1 MNKYELKGT
10 ILSPLHIGTGNQI
23 EPFDYVIKNGK
34 LYRISLEDFLCQLSE
49 EKRKIFEDIV
59 DSGNLNRIRKYIIEG
74 IDLEKYS
81 AYSVEVTEKIE
92 RLYLSKI
99 DDIHNQLLINPFI
112 RTGTENKPYI
122 PGSSIKGAIR
132 TALISQIA
140 QNSNLPQPKGYR
152 EEFEF
157 ESRVLAYTGREKNDP
172 FRGIKI
178 TDGILAPDS
187 TIISQVRN
195 VTKDR
200 SGNLQPNNIQLICE
214 VTYSRVSGKS
224 IEFESKLTI
233 DSNLFSTNYLS
244 RSFAIEQIGE
254 ACNSFY
260 RDKLRMEDEKFYSAS
275 AISRI
280 SNSLLKEEIEDNSF
294 LIRLGRFS
302 GVESVTIDNY
312 RNPRPPGKKGIWGT
326 SRNLVEMKYP
336 LGWIKISVQETGT

>member
-1 MNKYELKGT
+1 
-10 ILSPLHIGTGNQI
+10 
-23 EPFDYVIKNGK
+23 
-34 LYRISLEDFLCQLSE
+34 
-49 EKRKIFEDIV
+49 
-59 DSGNLNRIRKYIIEG
+59 
-74 IDLEKYS
+74 
-81 AYSVEVTEKIE
+81 
-92 RLYLSKI
+92 
-99 DDIHNQLLINPFI
+99 
-112 RTGTENKPYI
+112 
-122 PGSSIKGAIR
+122 
-132 TALISQIA
+132 
-140 QNSNLPQPKGYR
+140 
-152 EEFEF
+152 
-157 ESRVLAYTGREKNDP
+157 
-172 FRGIKI
+172 I

-260 RDKLRMEDEKFYSAS
+260 KDKLRMEDEKFYNTS
-275 AISRI
+275 AISDI
-280 SNSLLKEEIEDNSF
+280 SNSLLKEEVGNDSF

-336 LGWIKISVQETGT
+336 LGWIKISVQEIETSGRRDYDSKPGPGSILK

>member
-1 MNKYELKGT
+1 MKKYKLKG
-10 ILSPLHIGTGNQI
+10 IVLSPLHIGTGYQI
-23 EPFDYVIKNGK
+23 EPFDYVIRNGK
-34 LYRISLEDFLCQLSE
+34 LYRIPLEDFLYQLSK
-49 EKRKIFEDIV
+49 EKREIFENVI
-59 DSGNLNRIRKYIIEG
+59 DSGNLNKIRKYITEE

-81 AYSVEVTEKIE
+81 AYSVRVTEEIE

-99 DDIHNQLLINPFI
+99 NDIQNQLLIDPFI
-112 RTGTENKPYI
+112 RTGGVNKPYI

-140 QNSNLPQPKGYR
+140 QNSNLPQPMEYR

-157 ESRVLAYTGREKNDP
+157 ESRLLGSTDREKNDP

-178 TDGILAPDS
+178 TDGVLPSDS
-187 TIISQVRN
+187 TIISQIKN

-214 VTYSRVSGKS
+214 VTYSKISGKP
-224 IEFESKLTI
+224 IEFESNLTL
-233 DSNLFSTNYLS
+233 DNNLFSANYLS
-244 RSFAIEQIGE
+244 RSFAIEEIKK

-260 RDKLRMEDEKFYSAS
+260 KDKLSMEDKKFYSNS
-275 AISRI
+275 TISHN
-280 SNSLLKEEIEDNSF
+280 SDSLLNEEIDDNSF

-312 RNPRPPGKKGIWGT
+312 RNPKSPGKKGIWGT

-336 LGWIKISVQETGT
+336 LGWVKIRLEEIK

>member
-1 MNKYELKGT
+1 MNKYKLKGI

-34 LYRISLEDFLCQLSE
+34 FYRISLEDFLYQLSE
-49 EKRKIFEDIV
+49 GERKIFESIV
-59 DSGNLNRIRKYIIEG
+59 NSGNLNRIRKYVIEE

-81 AYSVEVTEKIE
+81 AYSVKVTEKIE

-99 DDIHNQLLINPFI
+99 NDIQNQLLINPFI
-112 RTGTENKPYI
+112 RTGGENKPYI

-140 QNSNLPQPKGYR
+140 QNSNLSQPTGYR

-157 ESRVLAYTGREKNDP
+157 EFRVLRYTGRGKNDP

-178 TDGILAPDS
+178 ADGILPPEP
-187 TIISQVRN
+187 TIISQIRN

-200 SGNLQPNNIQLICE
+200 NGNLQPTNIQLICD
-214 VTYSRVSGKS
+214 VTYSKISGKS
-224 IEFESKLTI
+224 IEFESNLTI
-233 DSNLFSTNYLS
+233 DTNLFSTNYLS
-244 RSFAIEQIGE
+244 RPFTIGE
-254 ACNSFY
+254 IKKACNSFY
-260 RDKLRMEDEKFYSAS
+260 RDKLSIEDKNFYSNS
-275 AISRI
+275 PISHI
-280 SNSLLKEEIEDNSF
+280 SNSLLNEEIEDDSF

-312 RNPRPPGKKGIWGT
+312 RNPKPPGKKRTWGK

-336 LGWIKISVQETGT
+336 LGWVKIRLEEIE